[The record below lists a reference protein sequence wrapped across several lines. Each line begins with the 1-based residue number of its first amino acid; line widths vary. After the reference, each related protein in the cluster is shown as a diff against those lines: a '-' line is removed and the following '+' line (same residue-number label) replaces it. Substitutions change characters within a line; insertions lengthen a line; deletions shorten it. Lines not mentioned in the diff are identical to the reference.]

1 MINTTY
7 NGAFQVL
14 RKILCSNN
22 DRKGKKMQVSYLW
35 TSLTSS
41 TSQKLL
47 PLGCLLSGKILF
59 ILS

>member
-22 DRKGKKMQVSYLW
+22 DRKGKKNAG
-35 TSLTSS
+35 
-41 TSQKLL
+41 KLSVDITHQL
-47 PLGCLLSGKILF
+47 YFPETFAIRMSIEW
-59 ILS
+59 